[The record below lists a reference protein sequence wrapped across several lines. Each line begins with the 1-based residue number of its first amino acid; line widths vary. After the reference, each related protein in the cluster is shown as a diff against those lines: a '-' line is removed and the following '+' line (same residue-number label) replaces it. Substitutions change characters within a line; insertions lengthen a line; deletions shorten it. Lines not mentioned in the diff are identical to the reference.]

1 MIFLDLLKLDL
12 GQPVREDSVKNT
24 KESLARSLSETN
36 TLQILHS
43 LSNELKQNMRF
54 LDRFLTTVMV
64 KQITPR
70 HREFADFITSYIQN
84 FPGLAQKYKELFKQF
99 IQLQYGDTAQ
109 ALIPS
114 VRETRKNACLG
125 ELFQS
130 EEDKEKALHMLF
142 FINEFA
148 HFCDLL
154 SKPEN
159 HIKKL
164 TGEYVV
170 KEAPLRTEADM
181 VGEMRRELVGLPNFT
196 AYAKIMQ
203 AKYKITTFALPAKWP
218 DDVFV
223 KIQQEI
229 LEQTHKLY
237 SQKREDIENQIRQKQ
252 TAWQKDLSTEP
263 LPGRRH

>member
-1 MIFLDLLKLDL
+1 ME
-12 GQPVREDSVKNT
+12 R
-24 KESLARSLSETN
+24 
-36 TLQILHS
+36 
-43 LSNELKQNMRF
+43 
-54 LDRFLTTVMV
+54 
-64 KQITPR
+64 QITPR
-70 HREFADFITSYIQN
+70 HREFANFIITYIQN

-99 IQLQYGDTAQ
+99 IQLQYGETAQ

-130 EEDKEKALHMLF
+130 EEDKEKALHILF

-154 SKPEN
+154 GKPEN
-159 HIKKL
+159 HIKKP

-181 VGEMRRELVGLPNFT
+181 VGEMRRELISLPNFT

-203 AKYKITTFALPAKWP
+203 GKYKITTFVLPAKLP
-218 DDVFV
+218 EDVFNQ
-223 KIQQEI
+223 IQQEI
-229 LEQTHKLY
+229 INRTYQDY
-237 SQKREDIENQIRQKQ
+237 CQKRENIEREIRQKQ
-252 TAWQKDLSTEP
+252 ATWQKDLSTEP
-263 LPGRRH
+263 LPGRRN